1 LQFAASATADTAIKA
16 FRSFE
21 VMILRMDFQAIA
33 IPTSMAVLELN
44 IILAVLIE

>member
-1 LQFAASATADTAIKA
+1 MQFAASATADAAIKA

-33 IPTSMAVLELN
+33 IPTSMVVLELK
-44 IILAVLIE
+44 IILAVLIK